1 MKKRFIFFTVLI
13 IIIIILI
20 GIIGSKVFT
29 KESDKETKYYK
40 IKCHYKLSDMNIQV
54 QCCFMESFI

>member
-40 IKCHYKLSDMNIQV
+40 ID
-54 QCCFMESFI
+54 